1 MATKIGIY
9 NRKGGVGKTHSAI
22 NIGACLAM
30 KGYKV
35 LLIDADSQ
43 CNLSI
48 FFFDDEESGIFNYE
62 DGGLKPN
69 DKVNTLYNVIEE
81 DENIFN
87 AIYSTKNYEL
97 RRRIQSRFKK
107 ISFKLDILIGDYRM
121 DEVDVDNEHFFS
133 KKLTKLEDD
142 YDYILIDFPPAFSS
156 MVTIYMT
163 ACDTIIVPAR
173 LGESASMYGY
183 FDVLKKVEM
192 IRIAKFNT
200 SLYVLGLYYTMV
212 QNYKK
217 NQKSQY
223 EETYQE
229 ETRPIY
235 NLFDSCIRLDYA
247 ANVLADSK
255 GEPLNVCASSSNCA
269 KDYLQLTEEI
279 LQRLNEE

>member
-1 MATKIGIY
+1 
-9 NRKGGVGKTHSAI
+9 
-22 NIGACLAM
+22 
-30 KGYKV
+30 
-35 LLIDADSQ
+35 
-43 CNLSI
+43 
-48 FFFDDEESGIFNYE
+48 
-62 DGGLKPN
+62 
-69 DKVNTLYNVIEE
+69 
-81 DENIFN
+81 
-87 AIYSTKNYEL
+87 
-97 RRRIQSRFKK
+97 
-107 ISFKLDILIGDYRM
+107 
-121 DEVDVDNEHFFS
+121 
-133 KKLTKLEDD
+133 
-142 YDYILIDFPPAFSS
+142 
-156 MVTIYMT
+156 
-163 ACDTIIVPAR
+163 
-173 LGESASMYGY
+173 
-183 FDVLKKVEM
+183 M